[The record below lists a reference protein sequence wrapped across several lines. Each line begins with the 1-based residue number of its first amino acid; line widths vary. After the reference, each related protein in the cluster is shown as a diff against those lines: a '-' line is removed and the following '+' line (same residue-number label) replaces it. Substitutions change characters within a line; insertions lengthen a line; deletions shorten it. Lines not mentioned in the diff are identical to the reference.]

1 MPLLLLSICLTFRF
15 RVTVSLNALLSFVGP
30 AHQLLLPP
38 AVFNWMCFEQ
48 INLI

>member
-38 AVFNWMCFEQ
+38 AAFNWMCFEQ